1 MGIANSVVMTLKFAE
16 QVDNTLD
23 SQLHRKLIPTEEI
36 QAETYMDGYDTHTL
50 HLSQLGQADHRNC

>member
-1 MGIANSVVMTLKFAE
+1 MGIASSVIMTLKFTE
-16 QVDNTLD
+16 QVDNRLD

-50 HLSQLGQADHRNC
+50 RLSQLGKADHRYC